1 MSFAPTA
8 ESGQPRVAQ
17 DGEYD
22 LLQGAIERSNV
33 NLAKEMSDII
43 VTQKAYAFSAKVV
56 QTADEVEDI
65 VNNLRQ

>member
-1 MSFAPTA
+1 M
-8 ESGQPRVAQ
+8 AQ
-17 DGEYD
+17 QGEFD
-22 LLQGAIERSNV
+22 LLQGAIERSNT